1 MLLSRHAAAV
11 LAAGA
16 LRPAAVAGLRGA
28 PAPNEPSTAAYPG
41 VDADPAWAPSEPAP
55 ADPDPATL
63 PLFGAPADDDPAAPS
78 EPVDAPPPAPGHAF
92 GARQLRT
99 RQTMALSRHGPTD
112 RPRRGVRP
120 ARRGAGSRHGARP
133 NEVSV
138 AQREREILAL
148 VQAKGPVVVEDIAAA
163 STCGVSRIRAILANL
178 VDVGALARAP
188 QWNPAGGRP
197 TYLYYDPASPDQVRV
212 VQART
217 ARPGRSA

>member
-16 LRPAAVAGLRGA
+16 LRPAAVAGSRGA
-28 PAPNEPSTAAYPG
+28 PAPNEPPHAAYPG
-41 VDADPAWAPSEPAP
+41 VDADPAWAPPAPAP

-63 PLFGAPADDDPAAPS
+63 PLFGASPTEEA
-78 EPVDAPPPAPGHAF
+78 PAPTEPEPAP
-92 GARQLRT
+92 ASSTRQLRT
-99 RQTMALSRHGPTD
+99 PQAVALSRRGPID

-120 ARRGAGSRHGARP
+120 ARRGGGGRHGTRP

-148 VQAKGPVVVEDIAAA
+148 VQQTGPLVVEAIAEA
-163 STCGVSRIRAILANL
+163 SSCGVSRIRAILANL

-197 TYLYYDPASPDQVRV
+197 TYLYYDPASPAHVAL